1 MKKFTFPLFLLILFV
16 FSGSVYS
23 QEVLNLREAVN
34 KALKNSPTVSNLESS
49 LEIQK
54 LNTSTAVG
62 NLLPDLNLSA
72 NWNRNNTFSEGTV
85 RFENGV
91 PIIIPKQD
99 TWINSFGVGV
109 NSNVT
114 LFDGFS
120 NFTQVDLQEEN
131 EKSVKINLDKEKYD
145 IAFRVNSAYFNVLKK
160 EKIIIINEENLS
172 DSRSQLESVKEFMNV
187 GKRTIADVYRQDV
200 QVAQNELAL
209 ERAMNDFEKSQID
222 LLLSMNA
229 DFTESYRISD
239 PDIVADLTENELQ
252 SIMSKYTDLGTLTK
266 KSLSNRYDYKAT
278 LQQIQVSKT
287 QFSIDQKNLYF
298 PTIVGGISYNLN
310 AANIGGLL
318 DTRSFSFGLSLSYPI
333 FQGNSMRN
341 RSQISEISIKQNE
354 DNLRLIEKQIQG
366 EVRKSYIDLE
376 TQYKQIEILKRN
388 IVSAEQDKLLSE
400 ESYRVGTGILLDVQ
414 TASVKLNTLRIDLI
428 NSYYDFLLSEKN
440 LQYFLGELSY

>member
-1 MKKFTFPLFLLILFV
+1 MKKFTFPLFIFLLFTFAGNI
-16 FSGSVYS
+16 YS
-23 QEVLNLREAVN
+23 QEVLNLRDAIN
-34 KALKNSPTVSNLESS
+34 KALKNSPTVSNLEGSV
-49 LEIQK
+49 EIQK
-54 LNTSTAVG
+54 LNTNTAVG
-62 NLLPDLNLSA
+62 NLFPDLNLSA

-99 TWINSFGVGV
+99 TWINSFGIGV
-109 NSNVT
+109 NSNIT

-120 NFTQVDLQEEN
+120 NYAQVDLQEEN

-145 IAFRVNSAYFNVLKK
+145 IAFRVNSAYFNVLKR
-160 EKIIIINEENLS
+160 EKIIIINEENLT

-209 ERAMNDFEKSQID
+209 ERALNEFDKSQID
-222 LLLSMNA
+222 LLLAMNS
-229 DFTESYRISD
+229 DFTESYKISD
-239 PDIVADLTENELQ
+239 PNIVGELTESELQ

-266 KSLSNRYDYKAT
+266 RSLSNRYDYKST

-298 PTIVGGISYNLN
+298 PTIIGGISYNLN

-333 FQGNSMRN
+333 FQGNSIKN
-341 RSQISEISIKQNE
+341 RSQISEIAIKQNE
-354 DNLRLIEKQIQG
+354 DNLRIIEKQIQG
-366 EVRKSYIDLE
+366 EVRKAYIDLE

-388 IVSAEQDKLLSE
+388 ITSAEQDKLLSE

-414 TASVKLNTLRIDLI
+414 TATIRLNNLRIDLI

-440 LQYFLGELSY
+440 LQYFLGELRY